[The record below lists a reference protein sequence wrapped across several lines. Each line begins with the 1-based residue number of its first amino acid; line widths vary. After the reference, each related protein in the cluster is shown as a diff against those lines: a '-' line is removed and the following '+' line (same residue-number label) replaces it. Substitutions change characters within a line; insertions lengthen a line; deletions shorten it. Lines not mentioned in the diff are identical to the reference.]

1 MDMDKPTPSVIWS
14 RLGGQLGVGLCA
26 LGFLLVFLGWN
37 GAASVDRIPSQ
48 FPYLIS
54 GGVAGLCLVV
64 LGVGMLVVQNQRA
77 DRAALQ
83 ATLRE
88 LQEALE
94 RAGLAQG
101 TGEQRKPFAKPA
113 PRPAIR
119 SETDEPPAA
128 RRPPLKAAAN
138 AKASTK
144 PARSSSAEAPA
155 G

>member
-1 MDMDKPTPSVIWS
+1 MDNHTPTTDTPKAKLIWS
-14 RLGGQLGVGLCA
+14 RMGGQLGVGLCA
-26 LGFLLVFLGWN
+26 FGFLLVFLGWN
-37 GAASVDRIPSQ
+37 GAASVDRVPSQ

-54 GGVAGLCLVV
+54 GGVAGLCFVV

-101 TGEQRKPFAKPA
+101 TGDERKPFAKPG
-113 PRPAIR
+113 PRPANPKR
-119 SETDEPPAA
+119 ST
-128 RRPPLKAAAN
+128 
-138 AKASTK
+138 T
-144 PARSSSAEAPA
+144 
-155 G
+155 

>member
-1 MDMDKPTPSVIWS
+1 MDNDKPTPKVIWS

-26 LGFLLVFLGWN
+26 FGFLLVFLGWN

-54 GGVAGLCLVV
+54 GGVAGLCFVV

-88 LQEALE
+88 LQESLE

-101 TGEQRKPFAKPA
+101 TGEQRKTFAKPE
-113 PRPAIR
+113 PRPPVAIPR
-119 SETDEPPAA
+119 DDTMEVAVEA
-128 RRPPLKAAAN
+128 RPRKAAPKRAAASKRAAA
-138 AKASTK
+138 AKTAKT
-144 PARSSSAEAPA
+144 
-155 G
+155 